1 MVVKVFMAKRLLLL
15 LAALAGFLCWADE
28 GMWPVNQFPK
38 EAVKKRYGFDVTDGF
53 LDHIQRSSV
62 RFNNGGS
69 GSIIS
74 FNLKIKKSVAGV
86 NPISAKCTD
95 GKLKVHVEAK
105 FEDGTKAQTEIV
117 RACTPKG

>member
-1 MVVKVFMAKRLLLL
+1 MIFFESRLRFPDRIVLKVFMPKRLLLL
-15 LAALAGFLCWADE
+15 RAVLAGFSCWADE

-38 EAVKKRYGFDVTDGF
+38 EAVKKRYGFEVTDGF

-74 FNLKIKKSVAGV
+74 PQGLLFTNHHVGRDCIQ
-86 NPISAKCTD
+86 
-95 GKLKVHVEAK
+95 KVS
-105 FEDGTKAQTEIV
+105 
-117 RACTPKG
+117 